1 MRMKQMDYMAA
12 VNGLVVFLDTN
23 VIFPL
28 IIRDIL
34 FWLAYHNVFVP
45 KWSVHVFD
53 EWRWVMSRKGIAK
66 DIVDKRIDKANLAF
80 PDALV
85 KDYEDLIPVLDLP
98 NDNDR
103 HVLAAA
109 IRSEAKIIV
118 TNNLRHFPADR
129 LRVYGIIAMN
139 VDDFLMFLL
148 SKEEDTCLV
157 AFHDLVDNKRNPKYS
172 SFEIISQFEV
182 VGLIHF
188 GSALR
193 ERINRN

>member
-1 MRMKQMDYMAA
+1 MRMKQMVYIAA
-12 VNGLVVFLDTN
+12 VNCLVVFLDTN

-53 EWRWVMSRKGIAK
+53 EWRRVMSRKGIGK
-66 DIVDKRIDKANLAF
+66 DIVDKRIDTANLAF
-80 PDALV
+80 PGALV

-98 NDNDR
+98 DDNDR

-118 TNNLRHFPADR
+118 TNNLRDFPADR
-129 LRVYGIIAMN
+129 LKVYDLIAMN
-139 VDDFLMFLL
+139 VDDFLMLLL

-157 AFHDLVDNKRNPKYS
+157 AFHDLVDNERNPKYS
-172 SFEIISQFEV
+172 NSEILRQFEV

-188 GSALR
+188 SSALR
-193 ERINRN
+193 ERINSN